1 MVSAASSVE
10 EFSRKLNEGKG
21 TLRKL
26 TEDAELYDNLNKT
39 SRQLSSI
46 LERIDRGEGVAG
58 SLLKDKELATEL
70 KENIASL
77 NELLKDIKEHP
88 KKYFKFSVF

>member
-1 MVSAASSVE
+1 MLTAASSVE

-21 TLRKL
+21 TIRKL
-26 TEDAELYDNLNKT
+26 AEDAELYDNLNKA
-39 SRQLSSI
+39 SLQLSSI
-46 LERIDRGEGVAG
+46 LERIDKGEGVAG
-58 SLLKDKELATEL
+58 SLLRDKELAAEL

-88 KKYFKFSVF
+88 MKYFKFSVF